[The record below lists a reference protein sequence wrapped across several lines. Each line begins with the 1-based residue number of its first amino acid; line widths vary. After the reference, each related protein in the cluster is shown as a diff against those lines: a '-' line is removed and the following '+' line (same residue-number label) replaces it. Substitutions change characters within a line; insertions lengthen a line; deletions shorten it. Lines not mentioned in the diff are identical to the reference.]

1 MKDLTVQV
9 IVEKMKSQLEGNSI
23 YTNIEDLYD
32 ELKRLKGK
40 GLLNAINSGATAAK
54 VNDDQLME

>member
-9 IVEKMKSQLEGNSI
+9 IVERMKNQLEGNSI

-32 ELKRLKGK
+32 ELKRFKGK
-40 GLLNAINSGATAAK
+40 GLLNAIN
-54 VNDDQLME
+54 